1 MAINKLTDTE
11 VRNAKPAPKEYT
23 KGDGGG
29 LALKVPPNG
38 SKTWIFN
45 YTRPLTKK
53 RTNAG
58 LGSFPSVSLA
68 QARKTAETYRALL
81 AQNIDPQTHKIAE
94 QTKHSNTLRQVA
106 PMRSPSIAP
115 YIVNYFA

>member
-11 VRNAKPAPKEYT
+11 VRNAKPASKEYI
-23 KGDGGG
+23 KGDSGG
-29 LALKVPPNG
+29 LALKISPNG
-38 SKTWIFN
+38 PKTWIFN

-53 RTNAG
+53 RTNAD
-58 LGSFPSVSLA
+58 LGGFPSVSLA
-68 QARKTAETYRALL
+68 QARKTAEMYRALL